1 MESENG
7 VPVEE
12 EKIVVT
18 EKNLDMSKE
27 EENVSETKANA
38 NEEKV
43 NEELN
48 VSVVKTELPRN
59 APKSKGSSQKKIA
72 ANGTSKNNKMAKD
85 QASLRGIAAL
95 ARSNKAS
102 QSQSLSFPARGVSS
116 DVMRK
121 SIDVYPKKSDGKEV
135 KTKGVKNET
144 SLSKG
149 SSASSSRGVSGGVL
163 KNANANGG
171 VATSRRTTIAVVPSL
186 RQSMSGKPLSAN
198 GTVKKA
204 TSEVS
209 NDENKKP
216 TKAALPIKEEEDARS
231 TTSSPINS
239 TPFVSVV
246 TRSTTP
252 RGQRRASIAGFS
264 FRLEERAEKRKE
276 FLAKIE
282 EKIQAKEEEKN
293 NLQAK
298 SKENQ
303 EAEIKQLRK
312 SLTFKATPMP
322 NFYKEPPPKAELRK
336 DVCLHVQVPHHVSQL
351 SRLSDRCLIANLIP
365 TTRAVSPKLGRNK
378 NSTSTTNSSES
389 GGSSFSPRV
398 VKEQVKS
405 PRALLSASDKV
416 TGVSKGGKPVDTKR
430 PMKSSSTTKV
440 KGKAVVTKP
449 KTAAVKGSDE
459 NICEEK
465 TQEMQVKT
473 DYAQEKSE
481 MNPPAVDNAQQSPN
495 IVVMP
500 SAQVTVEG

>member
-12 EKIVVT
+12 EKIVVV

-27 EENVSETKANA
+27 EENVSEKKANA
-38 NEEKV
+38 NEEKAD
-43 NEELN
+43 EAPN

-59 APKSKGSSQKKIA
+59 VPKSKGSSQKKLA
-72 ANGTSKNNKMAKD
+72 TGGTTKNNKMVKD
-85 QASLRGIAAL
+85 QASLRATAAL
-95 ARSNKAS
+95 TRSNKAS
-102 QSQSLSFPARGVSS
+102 QSQSLSFPSRGVSS

-121 SIDVYPKKSDGKEV
+121 SIDVYPKKSDAKEL
-135 KTKGVKNET
+135 KTKEVKNET
-144 SLSKG
+144 SHSKG
-149 SSASSSRGVSGGVL
+149 SSASSSNPANRGVSGGVL
-163 KNANANGG
+163 KNANTNGG
-171 VATSRRTTIAVVPSL
+171 VASNRRTTIAAVPSL
-186 RQSMSGKPLSAN
+186 RQSMSGKSLTAN
-198 GTVKKA
+198 GNAKKA

-216 TKAALPIKEEEDARS
+216 TKSELPVKEDEDARS
-231 TTSSPINS
+231 TTSS
-239 TPFVSVV
+239 
-246 TRSTTP
+246 STTP

-322 NFYKEPPPKAELRK
+322 NFYKEPPQKVELRK
-336 DVCLHVQVPHHVSQL
+336 
-351 SRLSDRCLIANLIP
+351 IP

-389 GGSSFSPRV
+389 GGSCFSPRV
-398 VKEQVKS
+398 VNKEQVKS
-405 PRALLSASDKV
+405 PRAMLSTSNKV
-416 TGVSKGGKPVDTKR
+416 TGASKGGKPIETKK
-430 PMKSSSTTKV
+430 PMKSSSTTKT
-440 KGKAVVTKP
+440 KGKAVVTKSKP
-449 KTAAVKGSDE
+449 AEAKALDE

-465 TQEMQVKT
+465 SKEMLEQP
-473 DYAQEKSE
+473 DEKSE
-481 MNPPAVDNAQQSPN
+481 MNPADNNAEKPPN
-495 IVVMP
+495 AIVMP

>member
-12 EKIVVT
+12 EKIVVV

-27 EENVSETKANA
+27 EENVSEKKANA
-38 NEEKV
+38 NEEKAD
-43 NEELN
+43 EAPN

-59 APKSKGSSQKKIA
+59 VPKSKGSSQKKLA
-72 ANGTSKNNKMAKD
+72 TGGTTKNNKMVKD
-85 QASLRGIAAL
+85 QASLRATAAL
-95 ARSNKAS
+95 TRSNKAS
-102 QSQSLSFPARGVSS
+102 QSQSLSFPSRGVSS

-121 SIDVYPKKSDGKEV
+121 SIDVYPKKSDAKEL

-144 SLSKG
+144 SHSKG
-149 SSASSSRGVSGGVL
+149 SSASSSNLANRGVSGGVL
-163 KNANANGG
+163 KNANTNGG
-171 VATSRRTTIAVVPSL
+171 VATNRRTTIAAGPSL
-186 RQSMSGKPLSAN
+186 RQSMSGKSLTAN
-198 GTVKKA
+198 GNAKKA

-216 TKAALPIKEEEDARS
+216 TKTELPVKEDEDARS
-231 TTSSPINS
+231 TTSS
-239 TPFVSVV
+239 
-246 TRSTTP
+246 STTP

-322 NFYKEPPPKAELRK
+322 NFYKEPPQKVELRK
-336 DVCLHVQVPHHVSQL
+336 
-351 SRLSDRCLIANLIP
+351 IP

-389 GGSSFSPRV
+389 GGSCFSPRV
-398 VKEQVKS
+398 VNKEQVKS
-405 PRALLSASDKV
+405 PRAMLSTSNKV
-416 TGVSKGGKPVDTKR
+416 TSASKGGKPIETKK
-430 PMKSSSTTKV
+430 PMKSSSTTKT
-440 KGKAVVTKP
+440 KGKAVVTKSKP
-449 KTAAVKGSDE
+449 AEAKALDV
-459 NICEEK
+459 NICEEESK
-465 TQEMQVKT
+465 EMLEQP
-473 DYAQEKSE
+473 DEKSA
-481 MNPPAVDNAQQSPN
+481 MNPADNNAEKPPN
-495 IVVMP
+495 AIVMP

>member
-59 APKSKGSSQKKIA
+59 APKSKGSSQKKLA

-135 KTKGVKNET
+135 KTNGVKNET

-149 SSASSSRGVSGGVL
+149 SSASSSRGVFGGVL

-186 RQSMSGKPLSAN
+186 RQSMVSILVIYLHLPCLVDGLSHCVSNLFPFSSQSGKPLSAN

-231 TTSSPINS
+231 TTSS
-239 TPFVSVV
+239 
-246 TRSTTP
+246 STTP

-336 DVCLHVQVPHHVSQL
+336 
-351 SRLSDRCLIANLIP
+351 IP

>member
-12 EKIVVT
+12 EKIVVV

-27 EENVSETKANA
+27 EENVSEQKANA

-43 NEELN
+43 DEAPN
-48 VSVVKTELPRN
+48 VSVVKTELSRN
-59 APKSKGSSQKKIA
+59 VPKSKGLSQKKLA
-72 ANGTSKNNKMAKD
+72 TGGTTKNNKMVKD
-85 QASLRGIAAL
+85 QASLRATAAL
-95 ARSNKAS
+95 TRSNKAS
-102 QSQSLSFPARGVSS
+102 QSQSLSFPSRGVSS

-121 SIDVYPKKSDGKEV
+121 SIDVYPKKSDAKEL

-144 SLSKG
+144 SHSKG
-149 SSASSSRGVSGGVL
+149 SSASSSNPANRGVSGGVL
-163 KNANANGG
+163 KNANINGG
-171 VATSRRTTIAVVPSL
+171 VATNRRTTIAAVPSL
-186 RQSMSGKPLSAN
+186 RQSMSGKSLTAN
-198 GTVKKA
+198 GNAKKA

-216 TKAALPIKEEEDARS
+216 TKSELPVKEDEDARS
-231 TTSSPINS
+231 TTSS
-239 TPFVSVV
+239 
-246 TRSTTP
+246 STTP

-322 NFYKEPPPKAELRK
+322 NFYKEPPQKVELRK
-336 DVCLHVQVPHHVSQL
+336 
-351 SRLSDRCLIANLIP
+351 IP

-389 GGSSFSPRV
+389 GGSCFSPRV
-398 VKEQVKS
+398 VNKEQVKS
-405 PRALLSASDKV
+405 PRAMLSTSNKV
-416 TGVSKGGKPVDTKR
+416 TGASKGGKPIETKK
-430 PMKSSSTTKV
+430 PMKSSSTTKT
-440 KGKAVVTKP
+440 KGKAVVTKSKP
-449 KTAAVKGSDE
+449 AEAKALDV
-459 NICEEK
+459 NICEEESK
-465 TQEMQVKT
+465 EMLEQP
-473 DYAQEKSE
+473 DEKSA
-481 MNPPAVDNAQQSPN
+481 MNPANNNAEKPPN
-495 IVVMP
+495 AIVMP

>member
-12 EKIVVT
+12 EKIVVV

-27 EENVSETKANA
+27 EENVSEKKANA
-38 NEEKV
+38 NEEKAD
-43 NEELN
+43 EAPN
-48 VSVVKTELPRN
+48 VSVVKTELSRN
-59 APKSKGSSQKKIA
+59 VPKSKGLSQKKLA
-72 ANGTSKNNKMAKD
+72 TGGTTKNNKMVKD
-85 QASLRGIAAL
+85 QASLRATAAL
-95 ARSNKAS
+95 TRSNKAS
-102 QSQSLSFPARGVSS
+102 QSQSLSFPSRGVSS

-121 SIDVYPKKSDGKEV
+121 SIDVYPKKSDAKEL

-144 SLSKG
+144 SHSKG
-149 SSASSSRGVSGGVL
+149 SSASSSNPANRGVSGGVL
-163 KNANANGG
+163 KNANINGG
-171 VATSRRTTIAVVPSL
+171 VATNRRTTIAAGPSL
-186 RQSMSGKPLSAN
+186 RQSMSGKSLTAN
-198 GTVKKA
+198 GNAKKA

-216 TKAALPIKEEEDARS
+216 TKSELPVKEDEDAHS
-231 TTSSPINS
+231 TTSS
-239 TPFVSVV
+239 
-246 TRSTTP
+246 STTP

-322 NFYKEPPPKAELRK
+322 NFYKEPPQKVELRK
-336 DVCLHVQVPHHVSQL
+336 
-351 SRLSDRCLIANLIP
+351 IP

-389 GGSSFSPRV
+389 GGSCFSPRV
-398 VKEQVKS
+398 VNKEQVKS
-405 PRALLSASDKV
+405 PRAMLSTSNKV
-416 TGVSKGGKPVDTKR
+416 TGASKGGKPIETKK
-430 PMKSSSTTKV
+430 PMKSSSTTKT
-440 KGKAVVTKP
+440 KGKAVVTKSKP
-449 KTAAVKGSDE
+449 AEAKALDE

-465 TQEMQVKT
+465 SKEMLEQP
-473 DYAQEKSE
+473 DEKFE
-481 MNPPAVDNAQQSPN
+481 MNPADNNAEKPPN
-495 IVVMP
+495 AIVMP

>member
-12 EKIVVT
+12 EKIVVV

-27 EENVSETKANA
+27 EENVSEKKANA
-38 NEEKV
+38 NEEKAD
-43 NEELN
+43 EAPN

-59 APKSKGSSQKKIA
+59 VPKSKGSSQKKLA
-72 ANGTSKNNKMAKD
+72 TGGTTKNNKMVKD
-85 QASLRGIAAL
+85 QASLRATAAL
-95 ARSNKAS
+95 TRSNKAS
-102 QSQSLSFPARGVSS
+102 QSQSLSFPSRGVSS

-121 SIDVYPKKSDGKEV
+121 SIDVYPKKSDAKEL
-135 KTKGVKNET
+135 KTKEVKNET
-144 SLSKG
+144 SHSKG
-149 SSASSSRGVSGGVL
+149 SSASSSNPANRGVSGGVL
-163 KNANANGG
+163 KNANTNGG
-171 VATSRRTTIAVVPSL
+171 VASNRRTTIAAVPSL
-186 RQSMSGKPLSAN
+186 RQSMSGKSLTAN
-198 GTVKKA
+198 GNAKKA

-216 TKAALPIKEEEDARS
+216 TKSELPVKEDEDARS
-231 TTSSPINS
+231 TTSS
-239 TPFVSVV
+239 
-246 TRSTTP
+246 STTP

-322 NFYKEPPPKAELRK
+322 NFYKEPPQKVELRK
-336 DVCLHVQVPHHVSQL
+336 
-351 SRLSDRCLIANLIP
+351 IP

-389 GGSSFSPRV
+389 GGSCFSPRV
-398 VKEQVKS
+398 VNKEQVKS
-405 PRALLSASDKV
+405 PRAMLSTSNKV
-416 TGVSKGGKPVDTKR
+416 TGASKGKPIETKK
-430 PMKSSSTTKV
+430 PMKTSSTTKT
-440 KGKAVVTKP
+440 KGKAVVTKSKP
-449 KTAAVKGSDE
+449 AEAKALDE

-465 TQEMQVKT
+465 SKEMLEQP
-473 DYAQEKSE
+473 DEKSE
-481 MNPPAVDNAQQSPN
+481 MNPADNNAEKPPN
-495 IVVMP
+495 AIVMP

>member
-43 NEELN
+43 NEEPN

-59 APKSKGSSQKKIA
+59 APKSKGSSQKKLA

-121 SIDVYPKKSDGKEV
+121 SIDVYPKKSDAKEV

-171 VATSRRTTIAVVPSL
+171 VATSRRTTIAAVPSL

-231 TTSSPINS
+231 TTSS
-239 TPFVSVV
+239 
-246 TRSTTP
+246 STTP

-336 DVCLHVQVPHHVSQL
+336 
-351 SRLSDRCLIANLIP
+351 IP

-465 TQEMQVKT
+465 TQGMQVKT
-473 DYAQEKSE
+473 DDAQEKSE
-481 MNPPAVDNAQQSPN
+481 MNPPADDNAQQSPN

>member
-12 EKIVVT
+12 EKIVVV

-27 EENVSETKANA
+27 EENVSEKKANA
-38 NEEKV
+38 NEEKAD
-43 NEELN
+43 EAPN
-48 VSVVKTELPRN
+48 VSVVKTELSRN
-59 APKSKGSSQKKIA
+59 VPKSKGSSQKKLA
-72 ANGTSKNNKMAKD
+72 TGGTTKNNKMVKD
-85 QASLRGIAAL
+85 QASLRATAAL
-95 ARSNKAS
+95 TRSNKAS
-102 QSQSLSFPARGVSS
+102 QSQSLSFPSRGVSS

-121 SIDVYPKKSDGKEV
+121 SIDVYPKKSDAKEL

-144 SLSKG
+144 SHSKG
-149 SSASSSRGVSGGVL
+149 SSASSSNPANRGVSGGVL
-163 KNANANGG
+163 KNANINGG
-171 VATSRRTTIAVVPSL
+171 VATNRRTTIAAGPSL
-186 RQSMSGKPLSAN
+186 RQSMSGKSLTAN
-198 GTVKKA
+198 GNAKKA

-216 TKAALPIKEEEDARS
+216 TKSELPVKEDEDARS
-231 TTSSPINS
+231 TTSS
-239 TPFVSVV
+239 
-246 TRSTTP
+246 STTP

-322 NFYKEPPPKAELRK
+322 NFYKEPPQKVELRK
-336 DVCLHVQVPHHVSQL
+336 
-351 SRLSDRCLIANLIP
+351 IP

-389 GGSSFSPRV
+389 GGSCFSPRV
-398 VKEQVKS
+398 VNKEQVKS
-405 PRALLSASDKV
+405 PRAMLSTSNKV
-416 TGVSKGGKPVDTKR
+416 TGASKGGKPIETKK
-430 PMKSSSTTKV
+430 PMKSSSTTKT
-440 KGKAVVTKP
+440 KGKAVVTKSKP
-449 KTAAVKGSDE
+449 AEAKALDE
-459 NICEEK
+459 NLCEEK
-465 TQEMQVKT
+465 SKEMIEQP
-473 DYAQEKSE
+473 DEKFE
-481 MNPPAVDNAQQSPN
+481 MNPADNNAEKPPN
-495 IVVMP
+495 AIVMP

>member
-12 EKIVVT
+12 EKIVVA
-18 EKNLDMSKE
+18 EKNVSVK
-27 EENVSETKANA
+27 ENVSEKTNA
-38 NEEKV
+38 NEEKA
-43 NEELN
+43 N
-48 VSVVKTELPRN
+48 VTPNVKTELSGN
-59 APKSKGSSQKKIA
+59 VPKSKTSSQRKLA
-72 ANGTSKNNKMAKD
+72 SDETTKNNKMAKD
-85 QASLRGIAAL
+85 QASLRGTAAL
-95 ARSNKAS
+95 TRSKKAS
-102 QSQSLSFPARGVSS
+102 ISQSLSFPARGNSS

-121 SIDVYPKKSDGKEV
+121 SIDVYPKKSDAKEL
-135 KTKGVKNET
+135 KTKGFKNET

-149 SSASSSRGVSGGVL
+149 SSASSLNPKGISAGVL

-171 VATSRRTTIAVVPSL
+171 VATSRRTTIAAVPSL
-186 RQSMSGKPLSAN
+186 RQSMSGKSLPAGGSA
-198 GTVKKA
+198 KKA

-216 TKAALPIKEEEDARS
+216 TKAALLPLKEDEDARS
-231 TTSSPINS
+231 TTSS
-239 TPFVSVV
+239 
-246 TRSTTP
+246 STTP

-293 NLQAK
+293 NMQAK

-322 NFYKEPPPKAELRK
+322 SFYKEPPPKVELRK
-336 DVCLHVQVPHHVSQL
+336 
-351 SRLSDRCLIANLIP
+351 IP

-389 GGSSFSPRV
+389 GGSCLSPRV

-405 PRALLSASDKV
+405 PTALLSTSDNV
-416 TGVSKGGKPVDTKR
+416 TGVSKGKPIETKK
-430 PMKSSSTTKV
+430 PTKSSSTAKTKA
-440 KGKAVVTKP
+440 KAVGTKS
-449 KTAAVKGSDE
+449 KAAEVKNLEE
-459 NICEEK
+459 NICEENA
-465 TQEMQVKT
+465 QDMHVKPA
-473 DYAQEKSE
+473 DEKYE
-481 MNPPAVDNAQQSPN
+481 MNPADENAVQPSNA
-495 IVVMP
+495 VVIT
-500 SAQVTVEG
+500 AEVTVEG

>member
-12 EKIVVT
+12 EKIVVA
-18 EKNLDMSKE
+18 EKNLDMIKE
-27 EENVSETKANA
+27 EEYVSDKKANA
-38 NEEKV
+38 NEEKAD
-43 NEELN
+43 EETN
-48 VSVVKTELPRN
+48 VSVLKTELSRN
-59 APKSKGSSQKKIA
+59 IPKSKGSSQKKL
-72 ANGTSKNNKMAKD
+72 GTSGTTMNGKMAKD
-85 QASLRGIAAL
+85 QASLRGTAAL
-95 ARSNKAS
+95 TRSKKAS
-102 QSQSLSFPARGVSS
+102 ISQSLSFPARGVSC

-121 SIDVYPKKSDGKEV
+121 SIDVYPKKSDAKEV
-135 KTKGVKNET
+135 KSKGVKNET

-149 SSASSSRGVSGGVL
+149 SSASSSNPSSRGVSGGVL
-163 KNANANGG
+163 KNANTNGG
-171 VATSRRTTIAVVPSL
+171 VATSRRTTIAAVPGL
-186 RQSMSGKPLSAN
+186 RQSMSGKSLSAN
-198 GTVKKA
+198 GSTKKA
-204 TSEVS
+204 TPEVS

-216 TKAALPIKEEEDARS
+216 SKAALPIKEDEDARS
-231 TTSSPINS
+231 TTSS
-239 TPFVSVV
+239 
-246 TRSTTP
+246 STTP

-336 DVCLHVQVPHHVSQL
+336 
-351 SRLSDRCLIANLIP
+351 IP

-389 GGSSFSPRV
+389 GGSCFSPRV

-405 PRALLSASDKV
+405 PRALLSTRDKV
-416 TGVSKGGKPVDTKR
+416 TGASKVGKPIEIQK
-430 PMKSSSTTKV
+430 PMKSSSTAKA
-440 KGKAVVTKP
+440 KGKAVGTKP
-449 KTAAVKGSDE
+449 KPAEAKASNE

-465 TQEMQVKT
+465 SQEMQVKEQP
-473 DYAQEKSE
+473 DEKYE
-481 MNPPAVDNAQQSPN
+481 MNPADGNAEQPSN

-500 SAQVTVEG
+500 SARVTVEG

>member
-12 EKIVVT
+12 EKIVVA
-18 EKNLDMSKE
+18 EKNVEDVSKE
-27 EENVSETKANA
+27 EENVSEKANA
-38 NEEKV
+38 NEEKAD
-43 NEELN
+43 EAPY
-48 VSVVKTELPRN
+48 VSVVKTELSRN
-59 APKSKGSSQKKIA
+59 VPKSKGLSQKKVA
-72 ANGTSKNNKMAKD
+72 AGGTTKNNKMAKD
-85 QASLRGIAAL
+85 QASLRGTAAL
-95 ARSNKAS
+95 IRSKKAS
-102 QSQSLSFPARGVSS
+102 ISQSLSFPSRGVSS

-121 SIDVYPKKSDGKEV
+121 SIDVYPKKSDAKEM
-135 KTKGVKNET
+135 KTKGVTNET
-144 SLSKG
+144 KG
-149 SSASSSRGVSGGVL
+149 SSASSLNPSSKGVSSGVL

-171 VATSRRTTIAVVPSL
+171 VATSSRTTIAALPGL
-186 RQSMSGKPLSAN
+186 RQSTSGKSLSAN
-198 GTVKKA
+198 GSAKKA

-216 TKAALPIKEEEDARS
+216 TKAALPLKEDEDARS
-231 TTSSPINS
+231 TTSS
-239 TPFVSVV
+239 
-246 TRSTTP
+246 STTP

-264 FRLEERAEKRKE
+264 LRLEERAEKRKE

-322 NFYKEPPPKAELRK
+322 NFYKEPPPKVELRK
-336 DVCLHVQVPHHVSQL
+336 
-351 SRLSDRCLIANLIP
+351 IP
-365 TTRAVSPKLGRNK
+365 TTRALSPKLGRNK
-378 NSTSTTNSSES
+378 NSTSTTTNSSES

-405 PRALLSASDKV
+405 PRALLSTSDKV
-416 TGVSKGGKPVDTKR
+416 TGASKGGKPIETKK
-430 PMKSSSTTKV
+430 PMQNSSTTKS
-440 KGKAVVTKP
+440 KGKAVGTKS
-449 KTAAVKGSDE
+449 KSAKAKALDE

-465 TQEMQVKT
+465 SQEMHVKT
-473 DYAQEKSE
+473 DDAPRLQEQPNEKSK
-481 MNPPAVDNAQQSPN
+481 MNPADDNAEKPLN
-495 IVVMP
+495 VVVMP

>member
-59 APKSKGSSQKKIA
+59 APKSKGSSQKKLA

-135 KTKGVKNET
+135 KTNGVKNET

-149 SSASSSRGVSGGVL
+149 SSASSSRGVFGGVL

-231 TTSSPINS
+231 TTSS
-239 TPFVSVV
+239 
-246 TRSTTP
+246 STTP

-336 DVCLHVQVPHHVSQL
+336 
-351 SRLSDRCLIANLIP
+351 IP

>member
-12 EKIVVT
+12 EKVVVV

-27 EENVSETKANA
+27 EENVSEKKANA
-38 NEEKV
+38 NEEKAD
-43 NEELN
+43 EAPN
-48 VSVVKTELPRN
+48 VSVVKTELSQN
-59 APKSKGSSQKKIA
+59 VPKSKGSSQKKLA
-72 ANGTSKNNKMAKD
+72 TGGTTKNNKMVKD
-85 QASLRGIAAL
+85 QASLRATAAL
-95 ARSNKAS
+95 TRSNKAS
-102 QSQSLSFPARGVSS
+102 QSQSLSFPSRGVSS

-121 SIDVYPKKSDGKEV
+121 SIDVYPKKSDAKEL

-144 SLSKG
+144 SHSKG
-149 SSASSSRGVSGGVL
+149 SSASSSNPANRGVSGGVL
-163 KNANANGG
+163 KNANINGG
-171 VATSRRTTIAVVPSL
+171 VATNRRTTIAAGPSL
-186 RQSMSGKPLSAN
+186 RQSMSGKSLTAN
-198 GTVKKA
+198 GNAKKA

-216 TKAALPIKEEEDARS
+216 TKSELPVKEDEDARS
-231 TTSSPINS
+231 TTSS
-239 TPFVSVV
+239 
-246 TRSTTP
+246 STTP

-322 NFYKEPPPKAELRK
+322 NFYKEPPQKVELRK
-336 DVCLHVQVPHHVSQL
+336 
-351 SRLSDRCLIANLIP
+351 IP

-389 GGSSFSPRV
+389 GGSCFSPRV
-398 VKEQVKS
+398 VNKEQVKS
-405 PRALLSASDKV
+405 PRAMLSTSNKV
-416 TGVSKGGKPVDTKR
+416 TGASKGGKPIETKK
-430 PMKSSSTTKV
+430 PMKSSSTTKT
-440 KGKAVVTKP
+440 KGKAVVTKSKP
-449 KTAAVKGSDE
+449 AEAKALDE

-465 TQEMQVKT
+465 SKEMLEQP
-473 DYAQEKSE
+473 DEKFE
-481 MNPPAVDNAQQSPN
+481 MNPADNNAEKPLN
-495 IVVMP
+495 AIVMP